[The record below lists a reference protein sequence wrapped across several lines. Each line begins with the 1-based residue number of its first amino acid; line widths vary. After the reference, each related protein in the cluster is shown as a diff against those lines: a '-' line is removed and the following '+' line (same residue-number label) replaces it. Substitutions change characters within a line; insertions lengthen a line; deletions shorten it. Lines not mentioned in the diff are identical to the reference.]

1 MDILIIGG
9 GLAGCE
15 AAWQAARQ
23 GCRVRLLE
31 MRPLSFTPAHKTS
44 YLAELV
50 CSNSFKSQDL
60 DTGSGL
66 LKEEMRLL
74 GSLLLQVA
82 KEVRVPAGGALA
94 VDREAFAREVT
105 RRVEEHPFI
114 QVVRGEVEYLPSFR
128 PLVVAT
134 GPLTSPAFA
143 QALMN
148 LLGEWHLYFY
158 DAISPI
164 VTGDSIDYSRAFF
177 ASRYGKG
184 GGRDY
189 LNCSMNQEE
198 YNLFYEALV
207 KAERVPLRH
216 FEDPKF
222 FSGCMPV
229 EEMGD
234 QGKETLLYGPMKPVG
249 LRDPRDG
256 KRPYAVVQ
264 LRRENKEGTLWN
276 MVGFQTRLKWPEQ
289 RRVFRLVPALREA
302 EFARY
307 GSIHRNTYINSPNLL
322 GPSLAAKGYNG
333 LFFAGQLTGV
343 EGYIESAATGILA
356 GFNGARWVKGVVP
369 SVPPP
374 TTMLGALVRYI
385 TTCAP
390 EVFQPMNANFGLL
403 PPLTDPPKRK
413 RERKLAYSRR
423 ALEDLAL
430 WMEREGVLPPR
441 QYVSLVLEE
450 KGN

>member
-50 CSNSFKSQDL
+50 CSNSLKSQDL
-60 DTGSGL
+60 DTASGL
-66 LKEEMRLL
+66 LKGEMDLW

-82 KEVRVPAGGALA
+82 KGVKVPAGGALA
-94 VDREAFAREVT
+94 VDREAFAREIT

-114 QVVRGEVEYLPSFR
+114 QVVRGEVEYLPFFR

-143 QALMN
+143 QALTD
-148 LLGEWHLYFY
+148 LLGEGHLYFY

-184 GGRDY
+184 GERDY
-189 LNCSMNQEE
+189 LNCPMTQEE
-198 YNLFYEALV
+198 YELFYEALV
-207 KAERVPLRH
+207 KADRVLLRS

-229 EEMGD
+229 EEIGD

-249 LRDPRDG
+249 LRDPMG
-256 KRPYAVVQ
+256 GNRPYAVVQ

-289 RRVFRLVPALREA
+289 RRVFRLIPALREA

-307 GSIHRNTYINSPNLL
+307 GSIHRNTYINSPNFLEL
-322 GPSLAAKGYNG
+322 SLAVKGYDG
-333 LFFAGQLTGV
+333 FFFAGQLTGV
-343 EGYIESAATGILA
+343 EGYMESAATGILA
-356 GFNGARWVKGVVP
+356 GVNGARWVKGDVP

-385 TTCAP
+385 VTCAP

-403 PPLTDPPKRK
+403 PSLTDPPKRK

-423 ALEDLAL
+423 ALEDLTL
-430 WMEREGVLPPR
+430 WMEREGVLHTR
-441 QYVSLVLEE
+441 EGVSPVSGERE
-450 KGN
+450 K

>member
-1 MDILIIGG
+1 MDVLVIGG

-15 AAWQAARQ
+15 AAWQAARY
-23 GCRVRLLE
+23 GCRVRLVE
-31 MRPLSFTPAHKTS
+31 MRPVSSTPAHRTP

-50 CSNSFKSQDL
+50 CSNSFKSQAL
-60 DTGSGL
+60 DTASGL

-82 KEVRVPAGGALA
+82 KEVRIPAGDALA
-94 VDREAFAREVT
+94 VDREVFAREVT
-105 RRVEEHPFI
+105 RRIEEHPLI
-114 QVVRGEVEYLPSFR
+114 QIVREEVKHIPSFR
-128 PLVVAT
+128 PLIVAT
-134 GPLTSPAFA
+134 GPLTSPVFA
-143 QALMN
+143 QALKD
-148 LLGEWHLYFY
+148 LAGEEHLYFY

-164 VTGDSIDYSRAFF
+164 VMGDSIDYSKAFF

-184 GGRDY
+184 GERDY
-189 LNCSMNQEE
+189 LNCPLNREE
-198 YNLFYEALV
+198 YELFYEALV
-207 KAERVPLRH
+207 KAERVPLRP

-222 FSGCMPV
+222 FSGCMPI

-249 LRDPRDG
+249 LRDPKDG

-289 RRVFRLVPALREA
+289 RRVFRLIPALREA

-307 GSIHRNTYINSPNLL
+307 GSIHRNTYINSPKLL
-322 GPSLAAKGYNG
+322 EPSLAAKGHNG

-343 EGYIESAATGILA
+343 EGYMESGATGILA
-356 GFNGARWVKGVVP
+356 GLNATRWVKGMAP
-369 SVPPP
+369 LVPPP

-403 PPLTDPPKRK
+403 PPLADPPKRK
-413 RERKLAYSRR
+413 RERKLAYSER
-423 ALEDLAL
+423 ALKDLIL
-430 WMEREGVLPPR
+430 WMKREGVFTP
-441 QYVSLVLEE
+441 SEDVLSISEK

>member
-31 MRPLSFTPAHKTS
+31 MRPLSFTPAHRTS

-50 CSNSFKSQDL
+50 CSNSLKSQDL
-60 DTGSGL
+60 DTASGL
-66 LKEEMRLL
+66 LKGEMDLL

-82 KEVRVPAGGALA
+82 KGVKVPAGGALA
-94 VDREAFAREVT
+94 VDREAFAREIT
-105 RRVEEHPFI
+105 RKVEEHPFI
-114 QVVRGEVEYLPSFR
+114 QVVREEVEELPSFR
-128 PLVVAT
+128 PLIVAT
-134 GPLTSPAFA
+134 GPLTSPTFA
-143 QALMN
+143 QALAD
-148 LLGEWHLYFY
+148 LLGEGHLYFY

-164 VTGDSIDYSRAFF
+164 VTGDSIDYSNAFF

-184 GGRDY
+184 GEEDY
-189 LNCSMNQEE
+189 LNCPMAQEE
-198 YNLFYEALV
+198 YELFYEALV
-207 KAERVPLRH
+207 KAERVPLRP
-216 FEDPKF
+216 FEDPVF

-264 LRRENKEGTLWN
+264 LRRENREGTLWN

-289 RRVFRLVPALREA
+289 KRVFRLIPALREA

-307 GSIHRNTYINSPNLL
+307 GSIHRNTYINSPRFLK
-322 GPSLAAKGYNG
+322 PSLDMKGHDG

-343 EGYIESAATGILA
+343 EGYMESAATGILA
-356 GFNGARWVKGVVP
+356 GINGARWVKGDAP
-369 SVPPP
+369 LVPPP
-374 TTMLGALVRYI
+374 TAMLGALVRYVV
-385 TTCAP
+385 TCDSD
-390 EVFQPMNANFGLL
+390 VFQPMNANFGLL
-403 PPLTDPPKRK
+403 PPLSDPPRRR
-413 RERKLAYSRR
+413 RERKEAYSRR

-430 WMEREGVLPPR
+430 WLEGEGVFHTREGVLP
-441 QYVSLVLEE
+441 VSRERG
-450 KGN
+450 K